1 MVATARGPKTAGLS
15 LFAFVIH
22 LHREVPAYEAGDDR
36 FYGLVACQ
44 RAPVRP
50 RSRRRLRVLHGVPR
64 RSYVNHA
71 EHRHSSVTA
80 AATSATA

>member
-36 FYGLVACQ
+36 FYGLVACE
-44 RAPVRP
+44 
-50 RSRRRLRVLHGVPR
+50 L
-64 RSYVNHA
+64 
-71 EHRHSSVTA
+71 A
-80 AATSATA
+80 AAHLGHELRGERIQFVASERQCGLGHGGGFACCTGCRGVHT